1 MNGQAKFMTY
11 GEGGLAAA
19 FIALAFVSVI
29 AAAKAYTPAYAFHA
43 YLFAAAS
50 AVGSLNRQLGWFFAF

>member
-1 MNGQAKFMTY
+1 MNGQVKLMTY

-29 AAAKAYTPAYAFHA
+29 VAAKSYTPAYA
-43 YLFAAAS
+43 
-50 AVGSLNRQLGWFFAF
+50 